1 MKRTDAPHGPN
12 VSKPDEL
19 LPLSTVMSR
28 AEMIDRLEAELV
40 YMMELVER
48 GEIRGRNAK
57 KVARM
62 LTLLRSN
69 RRGAVACKEQAETG
83 KSDGAGLSK

>member
-1 MKRTDAPHGPN
+1 MRRIQALHGAN
-12 VSKPDEL
+12 VSRPDEL
-19 LPLSTVMSR
+19 LPLSTAMSR

>member
-1 MKRTDAPHGPN
+1 MKRTEALHGAN

-19 LPLSTVMSR
+19 LPLSTAMSR

-57 KVARM
+57 RVARM

-69 RRGAVACKEQAETG
+69 RGKNYKE
-83 KSDGAGLSK
+83 